1 MLAQKIGGTALKGGF
16 SVGLKMKKPL
26 FCKKIVKMRG
36 KSFTQVEIYKKST

>member
-26 FCKKIVKMRG
+26 FCKKIVKMWG
-36 KSFTQVEIYKKST
+36 KSPLHK